1 MQVIYLANQTPW
13 FGAHTGYEMLPSYV
27 SALGVKTQ
35 RYVPA
40 ETIPRRMAGKV
51 VSLLR
56 GHGQIRQ
63 GDAFAR
69 AQLELALRNGKQ
81 RLGHIL
87 HGEAHMP
94 YWRDVAP
101 SLRQRSVL
109 TLHQPPS
116 HIGEERLQALA
127 AYRHVIVPWR
137 AAQDCFASKMAGGAV
152 RFILHGADTDFFTPG
167 PPKNGNDASIPPRAL
182 FSGLHLRNTR
192 MLSRIVLNWK
202 SHRGDLHFDLLIPP
216 QGRALP
222 GLDELRALPNVAWHA
237 GLSDNELRELYRKAY
252 FLLLPMQDSG
262 ANTAVIE
269 ALACGLPIITTDVGG
284 IRDYGG
290 GALFPVVKNDDDDG
304 MMALMEDYLA
314 RPAWR
319 DEVGTRLRAFAEAE
333 LQWPVIA
340 RQHLGFY
347 REISP

>member
-13 FGAHTGYEMLPSYV
+13 FGAHTGYEMLPGCIA
-27 SALGVKTQ
+27 ALGIKT
-35 RYVPA
+35 RSYVPA
-40 ETIPRRMAGKV
+40 ETIPRRMAGKA

-56 GHGQIRQ
+56 GHGRIRQ

-69 AQLELALRNGKQ
+69 AQLEVALRGNKQ

-94 YWRDVAP
+94 FWRDVAP
-101 SLRQRSVL
+101 PLLRRSIL

-127 AYRHVIVPWR
+127 PYRYLIVPWR
-137 AAQDCFASKMAGGAV
+137 GACDCFASRMTDGAV
-152 RFILHGADTDFFTPG
+152 RFILHGVDVDFFTPA
-167 PPKNGNDASIPPRAL
+167 PPKNRGDDSAPPRAL

-192 MLSRIVLNWK
+192 MLSRIILNWK
-202 SHRGDLHFDLLIPP
+202 RHRGDLHFDLLIPP
-216 QGRALP
+216 QGRTLP
-222 GLDELRALPNVAWHA
+222 GLDELRALPNVTWHA
-237 GLSDNELRELYRKAY
+237 GLSDAQLRDLYRQAH

-262 ANTAVIE
+262 ANTAVVE
-269 ALACGLPIITTDVGG
+269 ALACGLPIITSDVGG

-319 DEVGTRLRAFAEAE
+319 NEVGARLRAFAETE
-333 LQWPVIA
+333 LQWPAIA
-340 RQHLGFY
+340 RQHLDFY
-347 REISP
+347 REILA